1 MNILLKYGK
10 NASSNKVNWGP
21 EALGNPVFR
30 PGTACGMGAPAPSR
44 GLSPFPLALGSLSSA
59 FRCKSGRPL
68 A

>member
-30 PGTACGMGAPAPSR
+30 PGTACGMGACTVA
-44 GLSPFPLALGSLSSA
+44 GPLTLPLGSGFSFFSFLV
-59 FRCKSGRPL
+59 
-68 A
+68 